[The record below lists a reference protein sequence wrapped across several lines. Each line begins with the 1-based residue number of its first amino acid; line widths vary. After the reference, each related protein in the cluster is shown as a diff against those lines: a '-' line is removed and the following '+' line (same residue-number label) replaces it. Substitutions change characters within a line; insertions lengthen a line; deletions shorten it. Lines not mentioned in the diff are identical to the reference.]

1 MANDNKRIR
10 KLINRNKDAMKKI
23 ATEIISIINNVVNK
37 KFNGVGNASVS
48 NMLKAYLN
56 QAVDLSNV
64 NIIKA
69 EYNLPKDKEVFNK
82 MGKEYQWNE
91 DFSNELDQLTKSI
104 KKIPKIKEICSN
116 VTWETHP
123 NKFCICLH
131 IKKQLL
137 DYSNND

>member
-23 ATEIISIINNVVNK
+23 ATEIISIVNNVVNK
-37 KFNGVGNASVS
+37 KFNEVGNASVS

-64 NIIKA
+64 NTLKA
-69 EYNLPKDKEVFNK
+69 EYSLPKDKEVFSK

-91 DFSNELDQLTKSI
+91 DFSNELDKLTESI
-104 KKIPKIKEICSN
+104 KRMPKIKEICSN

>member
-23 ATEIISIINNVVNK
+23 ATEIISIVNSVVNK

-64 NIIKA
+64 NILKA

-123 NKFCICLH
+123 NKFCICFH

-137 DYSNND
+137 DYSSND